1 MGRGTLIETDLT
13 EEKKDSSENDQSNN
27 DREDQFCWIVLDE
40 LRHDPHTDDLVVLSF
55 ILQNKANEQQGV
67 LQRQ

>member
-27 DREDQFCWIVLDE
+27 DRGRPILLDC
-40 LRHDPHTDDLVVLSF
+40 F
-55 ILQNKANEQQGV
+55 G
-67 LQRQ
+67 